1 MPEKTETK
9 PDRMRM
15 IAAAIVRGRF
25 IILLLFLA
33 AAVYCAFSVG
43 RVKVNSD
50 LTFFLPPETETRRG
64 LTIMEEEF
72 VTYASQDVMIS
83 NITWERASALRDEI
97 EALDGV
103 ISVAFDDTAA
113 H

>member
-72 VTYASQDVMIS
+72 VTYAS
-83 NITWERASALRDEI
+83 
-97 EALDGV
+97 
-103 ISVAFDDTAA
+103 
-113 H
+113 